1 MTSTLLESL
10 FLFLKGIWWVEE
22 DLDIRPVRVYWQ
34 EDPISEN
41 DLWNVKTEDQLSL
54 RVLRT
59 VCPLAA
65 LPAPGHWHHSLPQSL
80 ASHSHPDI
88 CVDNMVRQG
97 LVWLTWSDIH
107 PDISVGAPT
116 ACTVRKC
123 TLSLGGPCQPA
134 SHSYSHTQLH
144 QSRGNED
151 WRVEWKGYKIASHFK
166 LIRALRA
173 SNGVILILNFS
184 EMSHHLT
191 HNKSLDS
198 IWSNFTNVFRKIK
211 IKEKDIGGFSQ
222 LPVHKEYCKF
232 GCGHDLTFDN
242 QDVCKVRPC
251 LVSK

>member
-41 DLWNVKTEDQLSL
+41 DLWNVKTN
-54 RVLRT
+54 
-59 VCPLAA
+59 
-65 LPAPGHWHHSLPQSL
+65 
-80 ASHSHPDI
+80 SHSAYWELSVLWPPCLHLVTDI
-88 CVDNMVRQG
+88 THSPSHWQVTHIRTFV
-97 LVWLTWSDIH
+97 LTTWWDEDWSDWSDIH

-151 WRVEWKGYKIASHFK
+151 WRVERKGYKIASHFK

-173 SNGVILILNFS
+173 SNGVILIPNFS
-184 EMSHHLT
+184 EMLHHLT
-191 HNKSLDS
+191 HNKSFDS

-232 GCGHDLTFDN
+232 WCGHDLTFDN